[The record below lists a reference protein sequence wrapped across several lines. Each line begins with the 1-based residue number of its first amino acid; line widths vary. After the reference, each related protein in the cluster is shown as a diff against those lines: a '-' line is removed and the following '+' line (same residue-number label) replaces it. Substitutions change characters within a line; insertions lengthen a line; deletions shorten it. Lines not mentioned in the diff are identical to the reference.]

1 MEFALDTVQLL
12 WDRVSSI
19 VFDIVLDA
27 LVGLV
32 ILDEHESVARIFQV
46 LLRKLVLDLWAAE
59 EDHVEW
65 HLC

>member
-1 MEFALDTVQLL
+1 MEFAFDTVQLL

>member
-1 MEFALDTVQLL
+1 MESAFDTVQLL